1 MIERLCLNCH
11 KVIKPLAKVKRKD
24 HCQCYLQSPVNIVKK
39 PSLSIG
45 RTSVRPIRRNRSI
58 KQIGKG
64 TIKYNQWRD
73 SVAKPYL
80 FTQGNFCAIC
90 GKASKHLD
98 VDHIKKRGSHPQLKM
113 NIDNV
118 RLVCRSCH
126 IKIT

>member
-1 MIERLCLNCH
+1 MLPT
-11 KVIKPLAKVKRKD
+11 KPCK
-24 HCQCYLQSPVNIVKK
+24 HCKETQPKHWPYQCKANPKK
-39 PSLSIG
+39 PK
-45 RTSVRPIRRNRSI
+45 RI